1 MLSVILF
8 ACKSVPEKVKEDKKK
23 FIQVAQENSKRI
35 DIADISNLLEQAKQN
50 NTEGKIKYLGVDKM
64 ETIYELSDNNKIKL
78 DSIVI
83 FKKSNYAI
91 LYDFATIV
99 RSFEIVRQK
108 SSLNEFEKLD
118 DRLYIGKN

>member
-1 MLSVILF
+1 MLSMSNWY
-8 ACKSVPEKVKEDKKK
+8 KSVPEKVKEGKKK

-35 DIADISNLLEQAKQN
+35 DITDISNLLEQAKQN

-83 FKKSNYAI
+83 FKKSNYTI
-91 LYDFATIV
+91 LYDFATIARVGSPFSV
-99 RSFEIVRQK
+99 RFK
-108 SSLNEFEKLD
+108 SRIIFHCNCICSASWA
-118 DRLYIGKN
+118 